1 MAKQTYKLCARSYWS
16 KNLTFLNTT
25 LRIPLIAQP
34 LTNSSNQIRFN
45 NGCPNCNSR
54 LKRVDYCPKCS
65 QELRDS
71 LKEQI
76 NEQQLSE
83 IFRIVNNSEMVKT
96 HTIGDETIVFSKEE
110 LESIKTATSDIL
122 VIGYGKI
129 EQLNPMNI
137 ENCYALL
144 PNLNEFND
152 DSDYKRLLV
161 ALMKSNRY
169 LVVQYSDRGNTKQG
183 VIIGYKD
190 SITNKTFLML
200 VNTKECKDLNTA
212 IEYQPDMI
220 ENETETQQV
229 IDFIETA
236 LPNKNFNDVTENLI
250 EKKKQMLVAL
260 KLSGQPIPLEHKE
273 QPKPQINGFA
283 VALKEI
289 ETQNLK
295 PKELE
300 VSN

>member
-16 KNLTFLNTT
+16 KNLTFQNTT
-25 LRIPLIAQP
+25 LRIPLVSQP
-34 LTNSSNQIRFN
+34 LTNSSNQIKFN
-45 NGCPNCNSR
+45 NACPICKSK

-65 QELRDS
+65 QELRGS
-71 LKEQI
+71 LT
-76 NEQQLSE
+76 NNLDEQQLSE
-83 IFRIVNNSEMVKT
+83 IFKIVSSNEVVKI
-96 HTIGDETIVFSKEE
+96 HTIGEENIVFSKEE
-110 LESIKTATSDIL
+110 LETIKTETSDIL
-122 VIGYGKI
+122 AIGYGDI
-129 EQLNPMNI
+129 LTINPQHI

-152 DSDYKRLLV
+152 DGDYRRLLM
-161 ALMKSNRY
+161 ALIKSKRY

-190 SITNKTFLML
+190 SVTNKTFLML

-212 IEYQPDMI
+212 IEYQPNLV

-229 IDFIETA
+229 IDFIGTA

-273 QPKPQINGFA
+273 QPKPQVNGFA
-283 VALKEI
+283 MATQQLQQQEQKQI
-289 ETQNLK
+289 EVEN
-295 PKELE
+295 E
-300 VSN
+300 